1 MQRLHMD
8 LPIGPAVTFLFT
20 DIEGSTRLERAVGSV
35 AWAAIV
41 ARHDDLIRR
50 AIEDAGG
57 VVVKT
62 EGDAFFAAF
71 ADGDS
76 GVRAAI
82 AAQRAIAA
90 DPWPVDALVRVRM
103 GLHTGEG
110 RLRQSSAS
118 DERDDY
124 VGIDVNYTARIAA
137 AANGGQV
144 VASAALLDGLD
155 PATEESLAVS
165 FVDEGLRAVKDFEE
179 PARLHRIVAAGA
191 ADDDRRLRTIDP
203 PSNLPGDVTVLVG
216 RDAEIDHL
224 TELLR
229 SSRIVTLTG
238 PGGSGKTRLALGVAR
253 RIADRFP
260 HGTWF
265 VDLAAL
271 RDPGLLEAAIASTIG
286 ARESSELPVA
296 EVLRLHLRDRSMIL
310 VVDNLEQLLP
320 EGADMIAGLA
330 RAAPG
335 LHLLVTSRELMRI
348 AGERGYPVPPL
359 GVDAGAALFEDRALA
374 RRPDLVLTDETRAAI
389 RAISVRL
396 AGLPLAI
403 ELAAARVRT
412 LSPAAILDRLERAI
426 DLGGGSRDLPE
437 RQRTLRGAITW
448 SHDLL
453 NDPERRLF
461 RRLAVFAGGWT
472 AAAATAVTDAAVS
485 GADGDLG
492 LDLAD
497 ALESLADKSLV
508 RVEPADGALGHDDD
522 EVRFGIHPLLREY
535 ALEQL
540 TEHGERAE
548 LERRHARVMADVGAA
563 AGATILGSA
572 GDAGMHTLDREADN
586 LRVAAHWFLDHDD
599 PAGAARLLGA
609 TWRWFQQ
616 RGRLREGRA
625 LIAELLAHP
634 GADDPH
640 VRITGLTAAGG
651 LAYWMD
657 DVAAASAAY
666 QERLALAVATGEPG
680 LVADA
685 HYDLGF
691 LSMIAQ
697 DVQRLREHEQQ
708 AFDLYRAA
716 GREEDAI
723 RARQALVLAVF
734 LDADYALAREL
745 QEQNLEVWRDRS
757 PAEYADGVTLLAGIN
772 YRLDDLA
779 AAWDRMLEGLRIFS
793 DKGLESGLVR
803 SLGMASIIRFAAGDP
818 DLAVRIAAS
827 LYALMRRENLML
839 APVKVLHLPEPA
851 TLAAGAFGLSVAK
864 ERLAAAT
871 AAPVADIVTEI
882 LAAPP
887 LTATGPALD
896 AIVPA

>member
-1 MQRLHMD
+1 MQPLHMP
-8 LPIGPAVTFLFT
+8 LPIGPTVTFLFT
-20 DIEGSTRLERAVGSV
+20 DIEGSTRLERAIGSAAWSAVVG
-35 AWAAIV
+35 
-41 ARHDDLIRR
+41 RHDALLRE
-50 AIEDAGG
+50 AIEAAGG
-57 VVVKT
+57 IVVKT

-71 ADGDS
+71 ADANAA
-76 GVRAAI
+76 VRAAI
-82 AAQRAIAA
+82 TAQRAIAA
-90 DPWPVDALVRVRM
+90 DPWPADAAIRVRM

-110 RLRQSSAS
+110 RLRQSSSS

-144 VASAALLDGLD
+144 VASAALLGSLD
-155 PATEESLAVS
+155 PSLERSLAVS
-165 FVDEGLRAVKDFEE
+165 IVDEGLRAVKDFDE

-191 ADDDRRLRTIDP
+191 SDDDRRLRTIDP
-203 PSNLPGDVTVLVG
+203 PSNLPGDVTTLVG

-224 TELLR
+224 AEVVR

-253 RIADRFP
+253 RLADRFP

-271 RDPGLLEAAIASTIG
+271 RDPDLLVAAIASTIG
-286 ARESSELPVA
+286 ARESSALPVA
-296 EVLRLHLRDRSMIL
+296 EVLRSHLRERSMLL

-320 EGADMIAGLA
+320 DAADVVAGLV
-330 RAAPG
+330 RAAPD
-335 LHLLVTSRELMRI
+335 LRLLVTSRELMRI
-348 AGERGYPVPPL
+348 AGERGYAVPPL

-374 RRPDLVLTDETRAAI
+374 HRPDLVLTDETRAAI

-412 LSPAAILDRLERAI
+412 LSAAAILDRLERAI

-453 NDPERRLF
+453 NDAERRLF

-472 AAAATAVTDAAVS
+472 AAAAAAVAD
-485 GADGDLG
+485 GDGDLG
-492 LDLAD
+492 LDLTGG
-497 ALESLADKSLV
+497 LESLADKSLV
-508 RVEPADGALGHDDD
+508 RIEPADGMLGHADD

-540 TEHGERAE
+540 TECGERAD
-548 LERRHARVMADVGAA
+548 LERRHAQVMAEIGAI
-563 AGATILGSA
+563 AGKAILGSS
-572 GDAGMHTLDREADN
+572 GDAGMHALDREADN
-586 LRVAAHWFLDHDD
+586 LRIAANWFLEHDE
-599 PAGAARLLGA
+599 PAGGVQLLGA

-625 LIAELLAHP
+625 LLARLLAHP
-634 GADDPH
+634 GAGDPR
-640 VRITGLTAAGG
+640 VRIAGLTAAGG

-666 QERLALAVATGEPG
+666 EERLGLAMETADPG
-680 LVADA
+680 LIADA

-697 DVQRLREHEQQ
+697 DVQQLRAHEQQ
-708 AFDLYRAA
+708 AFEQYRAA

-734 LDADYALAREL
+734 LDADYALARSL
-745 QEQNLEVWRDRS
+745 QEQNLEVWRDHS

-772 YRLDDLA
+772 YRLDDLRE
-779 AAWDRMLEGLRIFS
+779 AWDRMLEGLRIFS

-803 SLGMASIIRFAAGDP
+803 SLGMASIIRFRAGDA

-827 LYALMRRENLML
+827 LYDLMRRENLML
-839 APVKVLHLPEPA
+839 APVKVLHLPDPA
-851 TLAAGAFGLSVAK
+851 TLAAEAFGAAAAA
-864 ERLAAAT
+864 ERLQAGAAS
-871 AAPVADIVTEI
+871 PVADIVAEI

-887 LTATGPALD
+887 PSGAATPSPD
-896 AIVPA
+896 R

>member
-1 MQRLHMD
+1 MRL
-8 LPIGPAVTFLFT
+8 PTGPSVTFLFT
-20 DIEGSTRLERAVGSV
+20 DIEGSTRLERAIGSAEWSAVVG
-35 AWAAIV
+35 
-41 ARHDDLIRR
+41 RHDALMRE
-50 AIEDAGG
+50 AIEAAGG

-71 ADGDS
+71 ADANAGI
-76 GVRAAI
+76 RAAV
-82 AAQRAIAA
+82 AAQRAISA
-90 DPWPVDALVRVRM
+90 DPWPLDATIRVRM

-110 RLRQSSAS
+110 RLRQSSSS

-144 VASAALLDGLD
+144 VASDALVNGLD
-155 PATEESLAVS
+155 AATERSLDVS
-165 FVDEGLRAVKDFEE
+165 IVDEGMRAVKDFEE
-179 PARLHRIVAAGA
+179 PVRLHRIVAVGA
-191 ADDDRRLRTIDP
+191 SDDDRRLRTVDP
-203 PSNLPGDVTVLVG
+203 PSNLPGEVTTLVG
-216 RDAEIDHL
+216 RDVEIDRL
-224 TELLR
+224 AEMLG

-253 RIADRFP
+253 RLADWFP

-265 VDLAAL
+265 VDLASL

-286 ARESSELPVA
+286 ARESSQLPVA
-296 EVLRLHLRDRSMIL
+296 EVLRVHLRDRSMLL

-320 EGADMIAGLA
+320 DAADIVAGLV

-348 AGERGYPVPPL
+348 GGERGYAVPPL

-374 RRPDLVLTDETRAAI
+374 HRPDLGMTDETRAAI
-389 RAISVRL
+389 RGISVRL

-412 LSPAAILDRLERAI
+412 LSPVAILDRLERAI

-453 NDPERRLF
+453 NDAERRLF
-461 RRLAVFAGGWT
+461 RRLSVFAGGWT
-472 AAAATAVTDAAVS
+472 AAAAAAVTDA
-485 GADGDLG
+485 GGDLG
-492 LDLAD
+492 LDLTVG
-497 ALESLADKSLV
+497 LESLADKSLV
-508 RVEPADGALGHDDD
+508 RIEPADDAKGHTDD

-535 ALEQL
+535 AMEQL
-540 TEHGERAE
+540 TDRGERSE
-548 LERRHARVMADVGAA
+548 LERRHARVMAEI
-563 AGATILGSA
+563 GATAGDLILGSS
-572 GDAGMHTLDREADN
+572 GDVAMHGLDREADN
-586 LRVAAHWFLDHDD
+586 LRIALRWFLDRDE
-599 PAGAARLLGA
+599 PAGGLRLLGA

-625 LIAELLAHP
+625 LVAELLAHP
-634 GADDPH
+634 GADDPRL
-640 VRITGLTAAGG
+640 RIAGLTAAGG

-657 DVAAASAAY
+657 DVPGASAAY
-666 QERLALAVATGEPG
+666 EERLVLAAETGDPG
-680 LVADA
+680 LIADA

-697 DVQRLREHEQQ
+697 DVQQLRSHEQQ
-708 AFDLYRAA
+708 AFEQYRAA

-734 LDADYALAREL
+734 LDADYALARTL
-745 QEQNLEVWRDRS
+745 QEQNLEVWRDQS

-772 YRLDDLA
+772 YRLDDLP
-779 AAWDRMLEGLRIFS
+779 AAWSRMLEGLRIFS

-803 SLGMASIIRFAAGDP
+803 SLGMASIIRFRSGDA
-818 DLAVRIAAS
+818 DLAVRIAGA

-851 TLAAGAFGLSVAK
+851 TLASEAFGPDAA
-864 ERLAAAT
+864 EARLQAAA
-871 AAPVADIVTEI
+871 AIAVADIVVEI
-882 LAAPP
+882 LAAP
-887 LTATGPALD
+887 TPAP
-896 AIVPA
+896 ASPTEAPAPARVP

>member
-1 MQRLHMD
+1 
-8 LPIGPAVTFLFT
+8 
-20 DIEGSTRLERAVGSV
+20 
-35 AWAAIV
+35 
-41 ARHDDLIRR
+41 
-50 AIEDAGG
+50 
-57 VVVKT
+57 
-62 EGDAFFAAF
+62 
-71 ADGDS
+71 
-76 GVRAAI
+76 
-82 AAQRAIAA
+82 
-90 DPWPVDALVRVRM
+90 M

-110 RLRQSSAS
+110 RLRQSSSS

-144 VASAALLDGLD
+144 VVSAALLNALD
-155 PATEESLAVS
+155 PALEHSLAVTI
-165 FVDEGLRAVKDFEE
+165 VDEGLRAVKDFEE
-179 PARLHRIVAAGA
+179 PSRLHRVVAAGA
-191 ADDDRRLRTIDP
+191 SDDDRRLRTVDP
-203 PSNLPGDVTVLVG
+203 PSNLPGDVTALVG
-216 RDAEIDHL
+216 RDDDIDRLAEA
-224 TELLR
+224 LR

-253 RIADRFP
+253 SLVDRFP

-271 RDPGLLEAAIASTIG
+271 RDPGLLVAAIASTIG
-286 ARESSELPVA
+286 ARESSELPVD
-296 EVLRLHLRDRSMIL
+296 EVLRQYLRERSLLL

-320 EGADMIAGLA
+320 DAADIVAGLV
-330 RAAPG
+330 RAAPD
-335 LHLLVTSRELMRI
+335 LRLLVTSRELMRI
-348 AGERGYPVPPL
+348 GGERGYPVPPL

-374 RRPDLVLTDETRAAI
+374 HRPDLVLNDDTRVAI
-389 RAISVRL
+389 MGISVRL

-472 AAAATAVTDAAVS
+472 AAAAAAVTD
-485 GADGDLG
+485 ADGDLG
-492 LDLAD
+492 LDLTD
-497 ALESLADKSLV
+497 GLESLADKSLV
-508 RVEPADGALGHDDD
+508 RIEPADGAMGHGDD

-535 ALEQL
+535 AYEQL
-540 TEHGERAE
+540 TDRGERAE
-548 LERRHARVMADVGAA
+548 LERRHARVMAEIGAS
-563 AGATILGSA
+563 AGEAILGSS
-572 GDAGMHTLDREADN
+572 GDVAMHALDREADN
-586 LRVAAHWFLDHDD
+586 LRIAGRWFLDHDE
-599 PAGAARLLGA
+599 PAGGLRLVGA

-634 GADDPH
+634 AADDAH
-640 VRITGLTAAGG
+640 VRIAGLTGAGG

-657 DVAAASAAY
+657 DIAAARAAY
-666 QERLALAVATGEPG
+666 EERLDLSVETGDPG
-680 LVADA
+680 LIADA

-691 LSMIAQ
+691 LSMIGQ
-697 DVQRLREHEQQ
+697 DVQQLRAHEQQ
-708 AFDLYRAA
+708 AFDQYRAA

-734 LDADYALAREL
+734 LDEDYALAREL
-745 QEQNLEVWRDRS
+745 QGQNLEVWRELS

-772 YRLDDLA
+772 YRLDDLP

-803 SLGMASIIRFAAGDP
+803 SLGMASIIRFGSGDAE
-818 DLAVRIAAS
+818 LAVRIAAA
-827 LYALMRRENLML
+827 LYSLMRRENLML
-839 APVKVLHLPEPA
+839 APVKVLHLPDPA
-851 TLAAGAFGLSVAK
+851 ALAAEAFGPAAAE
-864 ERLAAAT
+864 ERLGAGAS
-871 AAPVADIVTEI
+871 APVADIVAEI

-887 LTATGPALD
+887 LVASGAPA
-896 AIVPA
+896 AGAVT